1 MNEVERQC
9 RTEIAP
15 SVVAL
20 LKVFHEHTP
29 EKLNLAP
36 IDSVRLCHTSDG
48 ITEVDE
54 DGWSADYDDDRS
66 NDEAMD
72 VLPVSVIDR
81 ENP

>member
-1 MNEVERQC
+1 MNELERQR

-15 SVVAL
+15 SVAAL

-29 EKLNLAP
+29 EKLKLAP
-36 IDSVRLCHTSDG
+36 VDSVTLRHTADG

-54 DGWSADYDDDRS
+54 DGWCADYEDDGS
-66 NDEAMD
+66 NDDVID

>member
-1 MNEVERQC
+1 MNEVERQR

-15 SVVAL
+15 SVAAL

-29 EKLNLAP
+29 EKLKLAP
-36 IDSVRLCHTSDG
+36 VDSVTLCHTADG

-54 DGWSADYDDDRS
+54 DGWCADYEDDRS
-66 NDEAMD
+66 NAID

-81 ENP
+81 ENT